1 MLISFALFLK
11 VKTMPE
17 LGQRTTTND
26 VLQSIDLSGKVA
38 IVTGASGGLGAETAR
53 ALASKGAAVTIA
65 ARDLTRA
72 QAMADQIKES
82 TGNPNV
88 DVGELELDKPN
99 SVRAFA
105 NNYLANHTE
114 LNLLINNAGVMAC
127 PLSRTEQGWEMQFAT
142 NHLGHFLLTCLLS
155 PALVTGSP
163 ARVVNLSSGGHNF
176 APVDFDDIHFNHR
189 DYDKFQSYGQSK
201 TANILFS
208 IELDNRLKGRG
219 VRVNAVHPGVIMTDL
234 GRHMSEEDIQA
245 ITSNR
250 PEGSPEMVFKEIP
263 AGAATSVW
271 MATSPDL
278 EGVGGQ
284 YAQDCGLVDPDAADA
299 GTGGWAKWAQGTDDA
314 RRLWR
319 MSEEMLGETFDI

>member
-1 MLISFALFLK
+1 
-11 VKTMPE
+11 MPE
-17 LGQRTTTND
+17 LGQQTTTD
-26 VLQSIDLSGKVA
+26 EVLAAIDLTGKVA

-88 DVGELELDKPN
+88 DVGELELDKPY

-105 NNYLANHTE
+105 KNYLANHNE

-127 PLSRTEQGWEMQFAT
+127 PLSRTKQGWEMQFAT
-142 NHLGHFLLTCLLS
+142 NHLGHFLLTCLVS
-155 PALVTGSP
+155 PALVKGSP

-208 IELDNRLKGRG
+208 IELDNRLKDRG

-234 GRHMSEEDIQA
+234 GRHMSEQDIQA
-245 ITSNR
+245 IMGNR
-250 PEGSPEMVFKEIP
+250 PEGSPAMVFKEIP

-284 YAQDCGLVDPDAADA
+284 YAQDCGLVEPDTADA

-314 RRLWR
+314 RRLWSI
-319 MSEEMLGETFDI
+319 SEEMLGETFDV